1 MLWSVAIGFSS
12 DLNLSGAAVD
22 TIVGNRRRSA
32 DALNGNSEAADFGP
46 DCMDV
51 RNYRNTYSSS
61 VFVVVRAAGQASI
74 RA

>member
-1 MLWSVAIGFSS
+1 MPHVMLWSVAIGFSP

-32 DALNGNSEAADFGP
+32 DAWNGNSEAADFGP

-51 RNYRNTYSSS
+51 RN
-61 VFVVVRAAGQASI
+61 
-74 RA
+74 